1 MTMQVTP
8 QQIVMQW
15 MQVAPPYPFTQWM
28 VMVTWMNVTNG
39 YVIEKL
45 KKNMTMKMNELFL
58 T

>member
-45 KKNMTMKMNELFL
+45 
-58 T
+58 